1 MATYLMFG
9 TSTPAARNAVSAKRT
24 EDALALI
31 NKHGGKFKAGYATL
45 GEVDFVV
52 IVDLPDTER
61 AIQVSV
67 GLSRLLDLN
76 FRTAPAVSIDEFD
89 KLAAASLPL

>member
-1 MATYLMFG
+1 MAAYLMFG
-9 TSTPAARNAVSAKRT
+9 TLTQAARKAVSAKRT

-31 NKHGGKFKAGYATL
+31 KKHGGEFKAGYALL

-52 IVDLPDTER
+52 ILDLPDTEH

-67 GLSRLLDLN
+67 ALSRLLDVN
-76 FRTAPAVSIDEFD
+76 FRTAPAIGIDEFD
-89 KLAAASLPL
+89 KLAAA

>member
-9 TSTPAARNAVSAKRT
+9 KLSTEATKLISAKRT
-24 EDALALI
+24 DDAMALI
-31 NKHGGKFKAGYATL
+31 RKYGGEFKAGYALL

-52 IVDLPDTER
+52 ILDLPDTER

-67 GLSRLLDLN
+67 ALTRLLGIS
-76 FRTAPAVSIDEFD
+76 FRTAPAVTIDQFD
-89 KLAAASLPL
+89 KLTA

>member
-9 TSTPAARNAVSAKRT
+9 TLTQAARNAVSAKRT
-24 EDALALI
+24 EDAVALI
-31 NKHGGKFKAGYATL
+31 NQLGGEFKAGYATL

-61 AIQVSV
+61 AIQLSV
-67 GLSRLLDLN
+67 GLSRLLDIN
-76 FRTAPAVSIDEFD
+76 FRAVPAVSIDEFD
-89 KLAAASLPL
+89 KLASA

>member
-9 TSTPAARNAVSAKRT
+9 TSTLAARNVVSGKRT

-31 NKHGGKFKAGYATL
+31 KQHGGEFKAGYATL

-67 GLSRLLDLN
+67 GLSRLLDIN
-76 FRTAPAVSIDEFD
+76 FRTAPAVSIDAFD
-89 KLAAASLPL
+89 KLVAA